1 MESKSPKITIITI
14 NYNNLDGLKRT
25 FTSVFNQTW
34 KEFEYVVIDGG
45 STDGS
50 KELLEQYH
58 DKIDY
63 WVSESDKGIYNAM
76 NKGIKKAKGEYLL
89 FLNSGDNLINDKIL
103 EEHHNFIKEKD
114 LIYFNLEIARNT
126 FSQVRTYPE
135 YINFSFMFSAG
146 LPHQAT
152 FIKAHLFNELG
163 KYDENLKFS
172 SDWKFFMLC
181 LFKLNC
187 SYLKVDTTLS
197 TFYLDGI
204 SSDSKNLKILNEE
217 RNQVMNSYFKCF
229 VEDMIELVALK
240 LLVSNLKKS
249 RKIGLLVKLG
259 LINKF

>member
-1 MESKSPKITIITI
+1 
-14 NYNNLDGLKRT
+14 
-25 FTSVFNQTW
+25 
-34 KEFEYVVIDGG
+34 
-45 STDGS
+45 
-50 KELLEQYH
+50 
-58 DKIDY
+58 
-63 WVSESDKGIYNAM
+63 M

-89 FLNSGDNLINDKIL
+89 FLNSGDNLLNDKVL
-103 EEHHNFIKEKD
+103 EENHSFIKEKD
-114 LIYFNLEIARNT
+114 LIYYNLEFARNT
-126 FSQVRTYPE
+126 SSYLRTYPE
-135 YINFSFMFSAG
+135 FLNFSFMFSST

-152 FIKAHLFNELG
+152 FIKACLFKELG
-163 KYDENLKFS
+163 GYDENFIFI

-217 RNQVMNSYFKCF
+217 REQVLNSYFKCY
-229 VEDMIELVALK
+229 VEDMNELVNLK